1 MSGTLG
7 KVRWGKITPSTA
19 KHKKKGMKK
28 KKKGMEEACCW
39 VGGGKDGKPE

>member
-1 MSGTLG
+1 MTDTLG
-7 KVRWGKITPSTA
+7 KVRWVKITPSTA
-19 KHKKKGMKK
+19 KHKKKGM